1 MKRFLKRIGCLLGYH
16 HYAMRDMELI
26 PFKEAGTGCW
36 YIARC
41 RCVDCGRFYSQSI
54 KINDPSRR

>member
-26 PFKEAGTGCW
+26 PIKEADTAYW

-41 RCVDCGRFYSQSI
+41 KCLDCNHTYNQTI
-54 KINDPSRR
+54 KIQMPTRR